1 MDTFFSGSYIVFGVK
16 EKLVLDL
23 PDWEVVIKEHEEKK
37 RWKNIY
43 KKRLDNNSTGSAGI
57 IYVFRKSEM

>member
-1 MDTFFSGSYIVFGVK
+1 MDFISSGSYIVFGVR

-23 PDWEVVIKEHEEKK
+23 PDWEFVIKEHEEKK

-57 IYVFRKSEM
+57 IYAFQKI